1 VARQVTDI
9 GVRALRPQA
18 KRYEKPAGHGLYV
31 VVQPSGRK
39 SYALRYRFAGK
50 TRKLTLPGGLTLAAA
65 RKAVA
70 DALYE
75 VEQGRDPAT
84 ARRQQRQAQKLAAA
98 DTFQAIA
105 EEYFRREGG
114 SLRSARRR
122 QRDLGRLVYPVIGDR
137 PIAEIKRSEMVR
149 LLDQIEETSG
159 AIGADLTLAFVRRI
173 MNWHAAR
180 SDDFRSPI
188 VRGMARTKTQE
199 RARSRVL
206 SDDELRAVW
215 KTAGERADPF
225 AAFVQFL
232 LLTAARRTEA
242 VAMAWAE
249 IDSTDWMLPASR
261 NKTKVEL
268 VRPLSAAAQTV
279 LAKLPRIA
287 GRGSGDKSFVFTVNG
302 RSPLGGLSRRKR
314 QFDQQC
320 VKPHPNPTPF
330 RLQERPLLREPR
342 PASRSLT

>member
-65 RKAVA
+65 RKAAA

-75 VEQGRDPAT
+75 IEQGRDPAT

-137 PIAEIKRSEMVR
+137 PIAKIKRSEMVR

-159 AIGADLTLAFVRRI
+159 AIGADLTLAFVRRK
-173 MNWHAAR
+173 
-180 SDDFRSPI
+180 FRTMDND
-188 VRGMARTKTQE
+188 VRN
-199 RARSRVL
+199 
-206 SDDELRAVW
+206 
-215 KTAGERADPF
+215 
-225 AAFVQFL
+225 
-232 LLTAARRTEA
+232 TE
-242 VAMAWAE
+242 
-249 IDSTDWMLPASR
+249 
-261 NKTKVEL
+261 
-268 VRPLSAAAQTV
+268 
-279 LAKLPRIA
+279 
-287 GRGSGDKSFVFTVNG
+287 
-302 RSPLGGLSRRKR
+302 
-314 QFDQQC
+314 
-320 VKPHPNPTPF
+320 
-330 RLQERPLLREPR
+330 
-342 PASRSLT
+342 